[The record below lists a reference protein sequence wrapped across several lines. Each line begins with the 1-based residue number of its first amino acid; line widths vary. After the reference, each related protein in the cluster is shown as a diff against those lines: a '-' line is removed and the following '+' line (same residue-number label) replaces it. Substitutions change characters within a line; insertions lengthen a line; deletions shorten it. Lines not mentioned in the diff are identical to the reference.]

1 MLLCD
6 TIPFVRNTS
15 PTQHANVAVF
25 KEIIVSTT
33 IWYANLQTFYSSKE
47 ILLFFEIALVCVVMR
62 DKVQLF
68 RSIISLLFYCSE

>member
-15 PTQHANVAVF
+15 PTQPANVAVF
-25 KEIIVSTT
+25 KEII
-33 IWYANLQTFYSSKE
+33 ANLQTFYSSKE
-47 ILLFFEIALVCVVMR
+47 ILLFFEIALVCVVVR

-68 RSIISLLFYCSE
+68 RSIISVLFYCSE